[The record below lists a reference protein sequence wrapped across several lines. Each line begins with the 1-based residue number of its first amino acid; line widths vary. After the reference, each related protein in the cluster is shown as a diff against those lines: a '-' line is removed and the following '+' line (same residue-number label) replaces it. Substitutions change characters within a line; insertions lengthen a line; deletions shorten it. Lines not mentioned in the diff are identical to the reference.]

1 MHAEEACA
9 SWFAVVIC
17 RIIDEISPLVGSP
30 PDPVTS
36 VSRSRGSG
44 GKDIVR
50 GGETAA

>member
-1 MHAEEACA
+1 MHTAETCA

-17 RIIDEISPLVGSP
+17 RIIDEIFPQVGSP
-30 PDPVTS
+30 PDPVIS
-36 VSRSRGSG
+36 VSRRRGSG